1 MGEVIDFESGTKGDI
16 PVDVVLDAA
25 KLLQMV
31 VVMGYTVEGQEYFAS
46 SSGCLKENNWLADRF
61 KDLLKEMANNEE

>member
-1 MGEVIDFESGTKGDI
+1 MGEVIDFDGGTRGDI

-31 VVMGYTVEGQEYFAS
+31 VVMGYTDDGREYFAS

-61 KDLLKEMANNEE
+61 KGLLMEMANSEE

>member
-1 MGEVIDFESGTKGDI
+1 MGEVIDFDGGTKGDI

-25 KLLQMV
+25 KVLDMV
-31 VVMGYTVEGQEYFAS
+31 VVMGYTTDGQEYFAS

-61 KDLLKEMANNEE
+61 KDLLREMANNEE

>member
-1 MGEVIDFESGTKGDI
+1 MGEVIDFEGGTKGDI

-25 KLLQMV
+25 KLLEMV
-31 VVMGYTVEGQEYFAS
+31 VVMGYTADGQEYFAS

-61 KDLLKEMANNEE
+61 KDLLREMASNGE

>member
-1 MGEVIDFESGTKGDI
+1 MGEVINFEGGTKGDI

-25 KLLQMV
+25 KLLEMV
-31 VVMGYTVEGQEYFAS
+31 VVMGYTADGQEYFAS

-61 KDLLKEMANNEE
+61 KDLLKEMANSEE

>member
-1 MGEVIDFESGTKGDI
+1 MGEVIDFDGGTKGDI

-25 KLLQMV
+25 KILQMV
-31 VVMGYTVEGQEYFAS
+31 VVMGYTADGQEYFAS

-61 KDLLKEMANNEE
+61 KDLLREMASNED